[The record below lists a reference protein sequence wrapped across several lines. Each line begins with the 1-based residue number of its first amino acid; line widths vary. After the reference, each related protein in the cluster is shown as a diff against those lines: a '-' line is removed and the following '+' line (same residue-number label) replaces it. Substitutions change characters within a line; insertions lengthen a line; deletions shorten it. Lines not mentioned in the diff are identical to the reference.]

1 MTKILESNYL
11 DLLAAIKDFIAEK
24 MMLIDMEASLKN
36 SGIRQTERE
45 VNLKLFRICDAGE
58 FISTMDSESRSSLIN
73 LNGALADL
81 LEKLYQLIIDERT
94 VKEKGTKDEKKM
106 ILYTLMSEYRKL
118 LTLADALT
126 ESINL
131 KCEVMGEYILD
142 NRLEM
147 VLIALKRDFGFKSL
161 VKKEYRLCGFT
172 LNLGFIFTSLLA
184 IGLLA
189 FITAHTIELVSRLL
203 EMGGVAKS
211 IYIDSWVFS
220 FLHVMLGVEFF
231 GGVINGILTKIYVA
245 YLKRRAE
252 EGNVS
257 ARYVAAFYY
266 IAPFSLTVFTKP
278 KVFIYEIMQCAEE
291 GYPPALYELGKIYET
306 GRYSAVKP
314 NMELA
319 MKYYSRAAVY
329 YDKACVRYN
338 ELSRKL

>member
-11 DLLAAIKDFIAEK
+11 NLLGAIKDFIAEK
-24 MMLIDMEASLKN
+24 MTLIDMEASHKDA
-36 SGIRQTERE
+36 GIGKTDRD
-45 VNLKLFRICDAGE
+45 VNLKLFRVCDAGE
-58 FISTMDSESRSSLIN
+58 FISALDSDTRADLIN
-73 LNGALADL
+73 LNGAIADL
-81 LEKLYQLIIDERT
+81 LEKMYQLIIDEGT
-94 VKEKGTKDEKKM
+94 VKEKGTKDEKTM

-118 LTLADALT
+118 LSLAEGLA
-126 ESINL
+126 ESIDL
-131 KCEVMGEYILD
+131 KREVTGEYILD

-147 VLIALKRDFGFKSL
+147 ILLALKRDFGFKSL

-172 LNLGFIFTSLLA
+172 LNVGVIFASLLA
-184 IGLLA
+184 ISLIA
-189 FITAHTIELVSRLL
+189 FVTAHAIDIVSRLF
-203 EMGGVAKS
+203 EMGGIAER
-211 IYIDSWVFS
+211 IYVDGWIFS
-220 FLHVMLGVEFF
+220 FLRTMIGIGFW

-245 YLKRRAE
+245 YLRRRAE

-266 IAPFSLTVFTKP
+266 IAPFSFTVFTKP

-306 GRYSAVKP
+306 GKYSAVKP

-329 YDKACVRYN
+329 YEKARVRYN
-338 ELSRKL
+338 ELLRKL